1 MIIPIAGIAEAIGEA
16 GNYTDFFALQREQ
29 QLRAAARRSAD
40 AADQWRAKA
49 RALEGERDRLLAD
62 YNILVNEYNRLGTY
76 AKSKGIVR

>member
-40 AADQWRAKA
+40 AADQWRAKRA
-49 RALEGERDRLLAD
+49 RLRESATGCWLTIISL
-62 YNILVNEYNRLGTY
+62 
-76 AKSKGIVR
+76 